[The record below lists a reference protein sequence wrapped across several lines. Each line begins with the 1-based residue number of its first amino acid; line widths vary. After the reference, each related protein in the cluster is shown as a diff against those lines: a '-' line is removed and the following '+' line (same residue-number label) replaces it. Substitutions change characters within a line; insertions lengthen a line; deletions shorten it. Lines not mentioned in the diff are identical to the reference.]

1 MSAEERLNELRGQI
15 DEIDARILDL
25 INRRLHLAREI
36 GDLKSKMGAK
46 ILDVSREKRIFER
59 LKALNQGM
67 LHTEVLHHVFTEI
80 IAACREI
87 QGPVIV
93 GYLGPE
99 GTFTHAAAIRQFGHM
114 AQLVPLASIADVF
127 DRVEKGV
134 VGYGVVPVENSVE
147 GPVNVTL
154 DLLLETS
161 LNILAEIYLDISH
174 DLWSKCGSLDEVRTV
189 YSHPQ
194 ALAQCRKWLST
205 HLPQAALVACDSTA
219 SAAAVAAQQE
229 HAAAITGREA
239 AEKQGLGRL
248 AQKIEDSGRNT
259 TRFLVVGK
267 DASKPSGADKT
278 SLVFA
283 TAHVPGALY
292 RVLEPLNALS
302 VNMVKLESR
311 PARTA
316 NWTYHFFVDI
326 EGHRMDP
333 TIETVMNEM
342 KKRTMFVRWLGSYPR
357 AVRETP

>member
-1 MSAEERLNELRGQI
+1 MSAEERLNALRAEI
-15 DEIDARILDL
+15 DDIDARILDL
-25 INRRLHLAREI
+25 INRRLHCAREI
-36 GDLKSKMGAK
+36 GDLKSRMGAK

-87 QGPVIV
+87 QGPVTV

-99 GTFTHAAAIRQFGHM
+99 GTFSHVAAIRQFGHM
-114 AQLVPLASIADVF
+114 AQLVPLSSIPDVF
-127 DRVEKGV
+127 DRVEKGA

-147 GPVNVTL
+147 GPVHVTL

-174 DLWSKCGSLDEVRTV
+174 DLWAKGGGLSDIRTV

-194 ALAQCRKWLST
+194 ALAQCRKWLAT
-205 HLPQAALVACDSTA
+205 NVPQAALVACDSTA
-219 SAAAVAAQQE
+219 SAAALAAEQE
-229 HAAAITGREA
+229 NTAAISGREA
-239 AEKQGLGRL
+239 AEKHGLIAL
-248 AQKIEDSGRNT
+248 AEKIEDSGRNT

-302 VNMVKLESR
+302 INMVKLESR

-326 EGHRMDP
+326 EGHLMDP
-333 TIETVMNEM
+333 TIQTVVNEM
-342 KKRTMFVRWLGSYPR
+342 KKRTMFVRWLGSYPK
-357 AVRETP
+357 AVGDVR